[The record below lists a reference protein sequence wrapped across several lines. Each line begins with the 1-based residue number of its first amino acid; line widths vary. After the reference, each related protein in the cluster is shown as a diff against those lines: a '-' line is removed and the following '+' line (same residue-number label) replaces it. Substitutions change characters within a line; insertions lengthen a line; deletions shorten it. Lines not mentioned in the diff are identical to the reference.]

1 MPVSDFCVGAGFLF
15 RIRIR
20 TSDSDSDFRFWFRIQ
35 HRYRIGGN
43 PELEQIPVLEQN
55 PNPSSRAL
63 DRTSPVLTRGSS
75 NRGAI
80 GGPLSLGA
88 ALSGIRE
95 SDGESLSQFAAR
107 LGISRTHLCDI
118 EQGRRTVSPERA
130 ARFAKALKQH
140 QAQFVRLALQDQV
153 RNAGLRLK
161 VDVRAA

>member
-1 MPVSDFCVGAGFLF
+1 MTTKRSAKSVSKSDQEFLE
-15 RIRIR
+15 
-20 TSDSDSDFRFWFRIQ
+20 
-35 HRYRIGGN
+35 G
-43 PELEQIPVLEQN
+43 L
-55 PNPSSRAL
+55 
-63 DRTSPVLTRGSS
+63 
-75 NRGAI
+75 I

-95 SDGESLSQFAAR
+95 SDGKSLSQFAAR

-161 VDVRAA
+161 VDVHAA